1 MKLFIYMSGRRV
13 DKYSRKIFLQIELRT
28 ALELIR
34 DSVFDEDYFY
44 VQAFQS
50 ITMNTRARLDKR
62 IEYLYKR

>member
-1 MKLFIYMSGRRV
+1 MSGRRV